1 MKSTNGVNAVV
12 GGSSGGGLKKIAIKY
27 ESCDQFY
34 ESLPFNS
41 ITTTSKLKTSNKIPS
56 RVYHAPLNQNALISW
71 LDKNQRSCKR
81 SIVAFSVILNDAYN
95 LNVCEKRKLALLNG
109 KRKSKE
115 NVGEN
120 VPAKKK
126 QRGDGGKAVV
136 VDSINNNDQTNSRV
150 DCIPD
155 VMKSCTSGM
164 AKIAVAMYLFKNHM
178 NDQIKKQMIYELS
191 TNSESY
197 DIEKLI
203 DVYLNDVSLKTVFPC
218 TDAAAM
224 AGFYDTI
231 GSVDELSCGT
241 LIRAFLEVAD
251 LSRDRFYA
259 KLAFDMSY
267 KIYVETMDR
276 YVKNMKFFS
285 MASFDPI
292 IRKYLEDNVS
302 KLNKPKE
309 QRVITNHFERS
320 YEKAFTYLVK
330 NTCYLNKVQTSSDT
344 SAVASVKT
352 TSNDKKNDQP
362 SFQNDV
368 QYEAF
373 IGHTNYLKD
382 LVFTF
387 YEYGDKFY
395 KISLYK
401 DCLYDVYCYQSKDNN
416 KDCGAFNDLP
426 WSKRLQ
432 LIPMRMAVVVNEFS
446 GEELNQL
453 ERVNGTITVSYK
465 DDEHNYYCM
474 KTYTLQKSYKKLIKC
489 EAKNDE

>member
-1 MKSTNGVNAVV
+1 MIYRLLRDKMKSTNGVNV
-12 GGSSGGGLKKIAIKY
+12 GGLKKIAIKY

-34 ESLPFNS
+34 DSLPFNS
-41 ITTTSKLKTSNKIPS
+41 IAATSKLKTDSKIPS
-56 RVYHAPLNQNALISW
+56 RVYHAPLNLSALISW
-71 LDKNQRSCKR
+71 LDRNQRSCKR
-81 SIVAFSVILNDAYN
+81 SIVAFSVILNDAYS

-115 NVGEN
+115 TNEN
-120 VPAKKK
+120 LPPKKK
-126 QRGDGGKAVV
+126 QRGNGGNKVTTSAID
-136 VDSINNNDQTNSRV
+136 DSNNNDQPNSRV

-178 NDQIKKQMIYELS
+178 SEQIKKQMIYELS

-203 DVYLNDVSLKTVFPC
+203 ELYLKDVALKTIFPC
-218 TDAAAM
+218 TDSVAM
-224 AGFYDTI
+224 DEFYDTV
-231 GSVDELSCGT
+231 GNADELSCGT
-241 LIRAFLEVAD
+241 LIRAFLEVSD
-251 LSRDRFYA
+251 LTRDRFYA
-259 KLAFDMSY
+259 KMAFDMSY
-267 KIYVETMDR
+267 KIYVETMER
-276 YVKNMKFFS
+276 YVKNVKFFS
-285 MASFDPI
+285 VASFDPI

-309 QRVITNHFERS
+309 QRVITNYFEHS
-320 YEKAFTYLVK
+320 YEKAFAYLVK
-330 NTCYLNKVQTSSDT
+330 NTYYLNKAQSSSDT
-344 SAVASVKT
+344 SAVANVKT
-352 TSNDKKNDQP
+352 ASHDKKNEQP
-362 SFQNDV
+362 TFQDDV
-368 QYEAF
+368 KYEAF
-373 IGHTNYLKD
+373 IGHTNYLKN

-432 LIPMRMAVVVNEFS
+432 LIPMRMAVIVNEFS

-453 ERVNGTITVSYK
+453 ERVNGSITVSYK

-474 KTYTLQKSYKKLIKC
+474 KTYTLQKYNKKSI
-489 EAKNDE
+489 EM